1 MSIQTQMEQDFNQ
14 IPLPTLFPSEQNVKT
29 SGSPS
34 QFPLENTVD
43 PLASPTAMQ
52 SSPTSYSDM
61 SSVPDSAHTTLFFAG
76 PTSQPYSPHD
86 DPPSMDYQSVVP
98 IEDTIQDAGQ
108 HQYDMDPKHM
118 IQMELM
124 YEGNPMGLQSQPIQN
139 LTYYDGVAYQAPI
152 DQYYSSTVPT
162 WYSNIKPP
170 ETWPGLMP
178 SERVPTYTGWNQ

>member
-1 MSIQTQMEQDFNQ
+1 
-14 IPLPTLFPSEQNVKT
+14 
-29 SGSPS
+29 
-34 QFPLENTVD
+34 
-43 PLASPTAMQ
+43 
-52 SSPTSYSDM
+52 
-61 SSVPDSAHTTLFFAG
+61 
-76 PTSQPYSPHD
+76 
-86 DPPSMDYQSVVP
+86 MDYQSVVP